1 MRARSAWATTPT
13 SAPRSSTIGR
23 RRTCSRPM
31 RAIASSTES
40 LGPQVFTPPDIT
52 SLTGASAARP
62 SATWRMAMSRS
73 VTTPTRRPRVS
84 APPTRSTTG
93 TIPTSSSFMRR
104 AASDTGVS
112 GVTVHGFFVMSSEIF
127 IVLHLGMSPL
137 GPRDSG
143 QADAARASDVPN
155 SGRWRIDSDDTPDDH
170 SRVTQSR
177 ALVPDLKQASAKDV
191 LELARK
197 LNVRFL
203 RLQFTDILGVNK
215 NVEIP
220 ASQFEKALAGDI
232 MFDGSS
238 IEGFV
243 RIEESDMLLAPDLS
257 TFRIFPWGDPESRV
271 GRLICDVNLADGSP
285 FAGDPRGALK
295 RVIADAASMG
305 YTMNAGMEAEF
316 FMFKRGPN
324 GEPTTQTHDV
334 GAYFDLAPVDLG
346 EEARRAVVH
355 DLELMGF
362 EVEAAHH
369 EVAHGQH
376 EIDFRYADALKTA
389 DNIATFRFVV
399 KHVATQFG
407 LLASF
412 MPKPIYGQN
421 GSGMHAHQSLFK
433 GKDNAFWDAKAEWE
447 LSKTALHYIGGLLRH
462 ARGMCAITNP
472 LVNSYK
478 RLVPGYEAPVNVAWS
493 MRNRSPL
500 IRVPDRRGLGTRNE
514 LRSPDPAANPY
525 LALAVMLAAG
535 LDGIETNADHR
546 EPVNENIW
554 EMSFREKRRL
564 RIDDL
569 PHDLNEALDELEK
582 DDVITSALGAHIATN
597 FLEAKRQEWRDYI
610 TQVTQWERDNYLL
623 KY

>member
-1 MRARSAWATTPT
+1 V
-13 SAPRSSTIGR
+13 PRK
-23 RRTCSRPM
+23 
-31 RAIASSTES
+31 
-40 LGPQVFTPPDIT
+40 PQALVSDT
-52 SLTGASAARP
+52 TGAS
-62 SATWRMAMSRS
+62 
-73 VTTPTRRPRVS
+73 
-84 APPTRSTTG
+84 
-93 TIPTSSSFMRR
+93 
-104 AASDTGVS
+104 
-112 GVTVHGFFVMSSEIF
+112 
-127 IVLHLGMSPL
+127 
-137 GPRDSG
+137 
-143 QADAARASDVPN
+143 Q
-155 SGRWRIDSDDTPDDH
+155 
-170 SRVTQSR
+170 
-177 ALVPDLKQASAKDV
+177 KDI
-191 LELARK
+191 LELTEK
-197 LNVRFL
+197 LNVSFM

-220 ASQFEKALAGDI
+220 ASQFEKALAGDM

-243 RIEESDMLLAPDLS
+243 RVEESDMLLKPDFD
-257 TFRIFPWGDPESRV
+257 TFRVFPWGDPEHRIC
-271 GRLICDVNLADGSP
+271 RLICDINRPDGTP
-285 FAGDPRGALK
+285 FEGDPRTVLR
-295 RVIADAASMG
+295 RVIGRAASQG

-316 FMFKRGPN
+316 FLFRPGAG
-324 GEPTTQTHDV
+324 GEATTTTHDV
-334 GAYFDLAPVDLG
+334 GGYFDLAPADLG
-346 EEARRAVVH
+346 EEARRAMVAV
-355 DLELMGF
+355 LEQMGF

-399 KHVATQFG
+399 KHVAQQFG

-412 MPKPIYGQN
+412 MPKPIFGQN
-421 GSGMHAHQSLFK
+421 GSGMHTHQSLFS
-433 GKDNAFWDAKAEWE
+433 GKDNAFWDQKAEWE

-500 IRVPDRRGLGTRNE
+500 IRVPDRRGVGTRVE
-514 LRSPDPAANPY
+514 VRMPDPAANPY

-535 LDGIETNADHR
+535 LDGLETEADWR

-554 EMSFREKRRL
+554 EMSFRERRRL

-582 DDVITSALGAHIATN
+582 DDVMKVALGEHVTRH
-597 FLEAKRQEWRDYI
+597 FLEAKRQEWREYI
-610 TQVTQWERDNYLL
+610 TQVSAWELESYLA